1 MKFETAAD
9 LHDFIEEETRKRVR
23 RILSRLD
30 RGERNGRKF
39 AHEASWEKAR

>member
-39 AHEASWEKAR
+39 AHEASGGKAR